1 MYARAPEETMRATIQ
16 SKTGLIAAAAA
27 TLVMLGSP
35 AVRAQPPAASTA
47 VADTDE
53 QRIAD
58 LVVANH
64 ILADQGVLDG
74 FGHISVRS
82 VNNPK
87 HFFMARSLAPA
98 LVTRS
103 DILEFDENSAPI
115 DQRGREL
122 YSERFIHG
130 EILRV
135 RPEVQS
141 VVHSHAAAVLPF
153 SVTKAPLKALIHVAY
168 FLGTEPAPVFEIR
181 DADGQDN
188 RMLVST
194 ARSGAAL
201 ARTLGGRSVA
211 LLRGHGMA
219 VAGASIREAVFF
231 AIYTQVN
238 AQIELEALKVGQP
251 EFMNRFEVMRTERIT
266 RQWDQWASH
275 ADAKR

>member
-1 MYARAPEETMRATIQ
+1 LGAGLAALVLLAGSDPAARAQA
-16 SKTGLIAAAAA
+16 
-27 TLVMLGSP
+27 
-35 AVRAQPPAASTA
+35 PPA
-47 VADTDE
+47 ADTDE

-58 LVVANH
+58 LVLANH

-82 VNNPK
+82 VRNPR
-87 HFFMARSLAPA
+87 HFFMARSVAPA
-98 LVTRS
+98 LVARD

-130 EILRV
+130 EILRS

-141 VVHSHAAAVLPF
+141 VVHSHSPAVLPF
-153 SVTKAPLKALIHVAY
+153 SVTGAPLKALIHVAY
-168 FLGTEPAPVFEIR
+168 FLGTQPAPVFEIR
-181 DADGQDN
+181 DADGEDN
-188 RMLVST
+188 AMLVNT

-201 ARTLGGRSVA
+201 ARSLGDRRVV

-219 VAGASIREAVFF
+219 VAGGSIREAVFE

-238 AQIELEALKVGQP
+238 AQIELEALKLGAP
-251 EFMNRFEVMRTERIT
+251 KFLNRFEVMRTERIG
-266 RQWDQWASH
+266 RQWELWAAH
-275 ADAKR
+275 AEARR

>member
-1 MYARAPEETMRATIQ
+1 MSSSNRARM
-16 SKTGLIAAAAA
+16 GLLVAA
-27 TLVMLGSP
+27 LLLG
-35 AVRAQPPAASTA
+35 PAAVPAHVAAQAPAPAPA
-47 VADTDE
+47 VADTDK

-74 FGHISVRS
+74 FGHVSVRS
-82 VNNPK
+82 VKNPK

-98 LVTRS
+98 LVTQA

-130 EILRV
+130 EILRA

-168 FLGTEPAPVFEIR
+168 FLGTEPAPVFDIR
-181 DADGQDN
+181 DADGADN
-188 RMLVST
+188 RMLVNT

-201 ARTLGGRSVA
+201 AHTLGGRSVA

-219 VAGASIREAVFF
+219 VAGTSIREAVFE

-238 AQIELEALKVGQP
+238 ARIELEALKLGTP
-251 EFMNRFEVMRTERIT
+251 EFLNRFEVTRTERIS
-266 RQWDQWASH
+266 RQWEEWAAH
-275 ADAKR
+275 AEARH